1 MARELAI
8 LLVTSDEVKYQE
20 IKKVVGPLCSRLSW
34 VTNSNDAVK
43 LLKEISFCSIVSD
56 IDIGNLD
63 GWRLARMVR
72 ANLFA
77 CPSHT
82 PFLLLTTTYCEHI
95 AETTASAFAI
105 NKVVSNEQ
113 IHLLPELVKYFCQEQ
128 STVRGDMSVL
138 IVEDDS
144 HISELA
150 SRILRPNHQIDV
162 AYTGREAVEAYAPGK
177 YDIVLLDVQLP
188 EMSGSEV
195 LECIMALSP
204 RQAVVIMTAHGGSD
218 LAEELMIAGAVDF
231 IQKPFKADQLRK
243 VMSIAA
249 HRENYLISNAQFE
262 EKVIAIKR
270 SKEQYQHLLEEH
282 QRLLD
287 HLSTVVMELDLK
299 GQIRFVNEAWK
310 SVTGYNFT
318 DTIGRSLAAF
328 EHHSDEDDASE
339 SDVQPFLT
347 AMVNGD
353 LQYKKIEFQLMCKT
367 GNSLWVEAQFNVLE
381 KDEKIIGITATL
393 DNIDE
398 RKSVQVRLNHLASH
412 DTLTDLFNRHYF
424 DSELTRLTENAKH
437 NEIVHSLLYLDLDHF
452 KVINDTQGHY
462 QGDVILKEV
471 ATSLK
476 REKRDEDI
484 LCRVGGDEFALLLP
498 GTNSDDAVLL
508 AQRICNTLKS
518 GHFKYD
524 ERVYKISCSVGV
536 TEIRGEYDE
545 PSIYLQQ
552 ADIALYVA
560 KRRGRD
566 LVHLFREEDRDSEDF
581 KVAVHWVQRMQ
592 EAIINDQLVLH
603 FQPVIDAEEH
613 QVQYFEAL
621 VRLKIDNKLIM
632 PGEFIP
638 ALERAEDITLLDHQV
653 ISKAISMMSRHSVLK
668 KVAINLSAQAFSDQR
683 LLPLIK
689 EKLSFYGVK
698 PEQIIFEVTESASLS
713 NLVATRDMIIQ
724 LMELGCEFS
733 IDDFGTG
740 FSTFNYLKQLPAN
753 CVKIDGSF
761 VKDMLDNPIDYA
773 VVKSICEVAKA
784 LNKSTVA
791 EFVENVELLQ
801 TLKNL
806 GVDYL
811 QGYYISRPL
820 DIDAIEEK
828 YNAQKVD
835 RNENLPF

>member
-1 MARELAI
+1 MARQLEI

-20 IKKVVGPLCSRLSW
+20 ISSILGPLCSNLSW
-34 VTNSNDAVK
+34 VTNSNDAIK
-43 LLKEISFCSIVSD
+43 LLKEVSFCSIVSD

-95 AETTASAFAI
+95 AETTASVFSI

-128 STVRGDMSVL
+128 ITVSGDMSVL
-138 IVEDDS
+138 IVEDDP

-150 SRILRPNHQIDV
+150 SRILRANHKIDV
-162 AYTGREAVEAYAPGK
+162 AFTGREAVEAYAPGK

-195 LECIMALSP
+195 LKQVMSLSP

-243 VMSIAA
+243 VMDIAA

-262 EKVIAIKR
+262 EKVIAIER

-310 SVTGYNFT
+310 GLTGYNFT
-318 DTIGRSLAAF
+318 DTIGKTLSLFEELDDDIESSEMSIQPTLLAF
-328 EHHSDEDDASE
+328 
-339 SDVQPFLT
+339 
-347 AMVNGD
+347 VNGG
-353 LQYKKIEFQLMCKT
+353 LQYKKMEFQLRCQT
-367 GNSLWVEAQFNVLE
+367 GNALWVEAQFNVLE

-398 RKSVQVRLNHLASH
+398 RKSTQVRLNHLASH

-424 DSELTRLTENAKH
+424 DSELTRLTESSENK
-437 NEIVHSLLYLDLDHF
+437 EFIHSLLYLDLDHF
-452 KVINDTQGHY
+452 KVINDTQGHHK
-462 QGDVILKEV
+462 GDIILKEV
-471 ATSLK
+471 ACTLK
-476 REKRDEDI
+476 REKREADI

-498 GTNSDDAVLL
+498 GTNSEEAVLL
-508 AQRICNTLKS
+508 AQKICNTLKS
-518 GHFKYD
+518 GHFKSED
-524 ERVYKISCSVGV
+524 RVYKISCSIGV
-536 TEIRGEYDE
+536 TEIKGEYED
-545 PSIYLQQ
+545 PTVYLQQ

-566 LVHLFREEDRDSEDF
+566 LVHLFREEDRESEDF
-581 KVAVHWVQRMQ
+581 KVAVHWVQKMQ

-603 FQPVIDAEEH
+603 YQPIIDSEFR

-621 VRLKIDNKLIM
+621 VRLEIEDKLIM

-653 ISKAISMMSRHSVLK
+653 ISKAISMMSVHPVLK
-668 KVAINLSAQAFSDQR
+668 KVAINLSAQAFSDQK

-689 EKLSFYGVK
+689 EKLSFYKVR
-698 PEQIIFEVTESASLS
+698 PQQIIFEVTESASLS
-713 NLVATRDMIIQ
+713 NLVATREMINQ

-761 VKDMLDNPIDYA
+761 VKDMLNNPIDYA

-791 EFVENVELLQ
+791 EFVENVELLHA
-801 TLKNL
+801 LKKM

-820 DIDAIEEK
+820 DIKAIEAK
-828 YNAQKVD
+828 YSTQNVD
-835 RNENLPF
+835 RNENSPF

>member
-1 MARELAI
+1 MARKLSV
-8 LLVTSDEVKYQE
+8 LLVTNDKVKSQE
-20 IKKVVGPLCSRLSW
+20 IMHILEPVCSEIEW
-34 VTNSNDAVK
+34 ITNSNDAVK
-43 LLKEISFCSIVSD
+43 KLKQFSYSAILSD

-82 PFLLLTTTYCEHI
+82 PFFLLTSTYCEHI
-95 AETTASAFAI
+95 AESTASAFAI
-105 NKVVSNEQ
+105 NKVVGDEQ
-113 IHLLPELVKYFCQEQ
+113 LYLLPDLLSHFSQDHV
-128 STVRGDMSVL
+128 SVTSDLSVL
-138 IVEDDS
+138 IVEDDL
-144 HISELA
+144 HIAELA
-150 SRILRPNHQIDV
+150 SRILKPNYEVETVH
-162 AYTGREAVEAYAPGK
+162 TGLTAVNTYRPGK
-177 YDIVLLDVQLP
+177 FDIVLLDVQLP
-188 EMSGSEV
+188 EMSGGEV
-195 LECIMALSP
+195 LEHIMKLSP

-231 IQKPFKADQLRK
+231 IQKPFKAEQLRK

-249 HRENYLISNAQFE
+249 HRESYLISNAQFE
-262 EKVIAIKR
+262 EKVLAIKR

-287 HLSTVVMELDLK
+287 HLSTVVMELDLD

-310 SVTGYNFT
+310 TLTEFSYG
-318 DTIGRSLAAF
+318 DTIGRSLWSF
-328 EHHSDEDDASE
+328 ERPVLNIESE
-339 SDVQPFLT
+339 HPSIKHILISIISGVI
-347 AMVNGD
+347 
-353 LQYKKIEFQLMCKT
+353 QYRKVEFQIRCKS
-367 GNSLWVEAQFNVLE
+367 GQSLWVEAQFNVLE
-381 KDEKIIGITATL
+381 KEGTIIGVTATL

-398 RKSVQVRLNHLASH
+398 RKLAQIRLNHLASH

-424 DSELTRLTENAKH
+424 DSQLTELTESAKK
-437 NEIVHSLLYLDLDHF
+437 EGQVHSLLYLDLDHF

-462 QGDVILKEV
+462 QGDMILKEV
-471 ATSLK
+471 AFSLK
-476 REKRDEDI
+476 RKKRETDI

-498 GTNSDDAVLL
+498 NTDCLEATDF
-508 AQRICNTLKS
+508 AQEICNSLKS
-518 GHFKYD
+518 GHFKFD
-524 ERVYKISCSVGV
+524 DRVYKISCSIGV
-536 TEIRGEYDE
+536 TEIKGEFAD
-545 PSIYLQQ
+545 PAVYLQQ

-566 LVHLFREEDRDSEDF
+566 LVHLFQKEDRDSEDF
-581 KVAVHWVQRMQ
+581 QVAVHWVRAMQ

-603 FQPVIDAEEH
+603 FQPVIDAENRSVH
-613 QVQYFEAL
+613 YYEAL
-621 VRLKIDNKLIM
+621 VRLDVDDKLIM

-638 ALERAEDITLLDHQV
+638 ALERAEDMTLLDHQV
-653 ISKAISMMSRHSVLK
+653 ISKAIYMMHKHTVLT

-689 EKLSFYGVK
+689 EKLSRYHVR
-698 PEQIIFEVTESASLS
+698 PEQIIFEVTESASLT

-753 CVKIDGSF
+753 SVKIDGSF

-773 VVKSICEVAKA
+773 VVKSIVGVAKA
-784 LNKSTVA
+784 LNKTTVA

-801 TLKNL
+801 ALKEM

-811 QGYYISRPL
+811 QGYFISKPL
-820 DIDAIEEK
+820 DIKMIEGK
-828 YNAQKVD
+828 YTD
-835 RNENLPF
+835 RGIVEDESLLF